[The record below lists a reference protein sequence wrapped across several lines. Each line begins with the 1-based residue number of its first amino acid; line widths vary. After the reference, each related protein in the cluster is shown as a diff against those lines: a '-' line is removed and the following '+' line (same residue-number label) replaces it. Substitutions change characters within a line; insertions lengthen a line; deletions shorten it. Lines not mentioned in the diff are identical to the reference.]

1 MTQDW
6 DSAWNFY
13 KDDYQGKAT
22 GHWNT
27 TIDASDKG
35 FGGGHARRALEAG
48 YSPLAI
54 QKWMDQNKPAP
65 HLGGQSSWQAWNIIN
80 PAVMQQKAM
89 ESLYSHFNER
99 FSGLDDKYQAAGNYQ
114 AAGDY
119 ATAGAWDED
128 IAALKKEGE
137 EGRRKNAAEIQRAMQ
152 EAQKVRQNN
161 PYAVIGNAAVG
172 VQQARSPANISGQLS
187 QGLAG
192 FARNQNKFQT
202 KTLNV

>member
-1 MTQDW
+1 MEW
-6 DSAWNFY
+6 DFY
-13 KDDYQGKAT
+13 SKMGDYSGKAT
-22 GHWNT
+22 GHWGS
-27 TIDASDKG
+27 TIDATNKG

-48 YSPLAI
+48 YSPLEI
-54 QKWMDQNKPAP
+54 QKWMDANKPAP
-65 HLGGQSSWQAWNIIN
+65 HQEAGHSSWQAWNIIN
-80 PAVMQQKAM
+80 PAVQQQKAM

-99 FSGLDDKYQAAGNYQ
+99 FSGLDDKYQAAGDY
-114 AAGDY
+114 AKAGD
-119 ATAGAWDED
+119 WDEAISD
-128 IAALKKEGE
+128 LRGEGV
-137 EGRRKNAAEIQRAMQ
+137 EGRRKNAQQISRAME

-172 VQQARSPANISGQLS
+172 VQQARSPSNISGQLS